1 MGNRM
6 TLQEQMRANKRV
18 INRAVREMD
27 RERAALEREQA
38 KLERDIKKLAAK
50 GEMQAVR
57 VMAKDLVRTKQ
68 YISKFHVMRSNLQ
81 SLSLKMQTIK
91 TQHEMGLAMG
101 KMTKQMKRM
110 NKKMNA
116 ASLSKMVREFEM
128 ENEKVGLTEEMMN
141 DVMDDAFDEGDEE
154 EEDAIVNQVLDEI
167 GVTMHDDLQSA
178 PQQPVRESAGQE
190 KQPAM
195 VSAEAEE
202 DAAVSDL
209 EARLNNLRRG
219 T

>member
-1 MGNRM
+1 M
-6 TLQEQMRANKRV
+6 TLQEQMRSNKRM
-18 INRAVREMD
+18 INRAIREMD
-27 RERAALEREQA
+27 RERTSLEREQV
-38 KLERDIKKLAAK
+38 KLERDIKKLAEK

-57 VMAKDLVRTKQ
+57 VMAKDLVRTRQ
-68 YISKFHVMRSNLQ
+68 YISKFYVMRSNLQ

-116 ASLSKMVREFEM
+116 SSLSKMVHEFEM

-141 DVMDDAFDEGDEE
+141 DVMDDAFDDADEE
-154 EEDAIVNQVLDEI
+154 EEDAIVSQVLDEI
-167 GVTMHDDLQSA
+167 GVRMHDDLQAA
-178 PQQPVRESAGQE
+178 PQGAVNEPAAQE

-195 VSAEAEE
+195 VSADAAE